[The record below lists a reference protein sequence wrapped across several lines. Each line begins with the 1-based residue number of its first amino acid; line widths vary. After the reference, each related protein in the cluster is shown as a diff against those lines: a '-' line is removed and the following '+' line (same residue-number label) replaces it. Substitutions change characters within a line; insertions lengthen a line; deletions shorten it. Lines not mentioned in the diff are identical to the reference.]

1 MPDAPTSQLCFSLLH
16 RLFLLCDREHGV
28 PLDFWQKTDEMLI
41 SVDQAQSAFT
51 WLQREG
57 LIDFGQRVGTVSLTV
72 FGVSTVLT
80 ALAKPEQS
88 TQKFPAL
95 SGFYG
100 VASESSVGL
109 CSTTLNVWL
118 DQLKCCSSV
127 LDSSLTSVELSLV
140 SELEDLEACV
150 MRSSVDPASLVHG
163 LVELK
168 ESL

>member
-1 MPDAPTSQLCFSLLH
+1 MPDAPTRQLCFSLLH
-16 RLFLLCDREHGV
+16 RLFLLCEKEQGV
-28 PLDFWQKTDEMLI
+28 SVGYWHETDEKLI
-41 SVDQAQSAFT
+41 SLARAQSVVA

-57 LIDFGQRVGTVSLTV
+57 LIAFGQRVGTVSLTDL
-72 FGVSTVLT
+72 GISTVLT
-80 ALAKPEQS
+80 ALAKPEQA

-100 VASESSVGL
+100 VASESAVGL
-109 CSTTLNVWL
+109 CTSTLNVWL

-127 LDSSLTSVELSLV
+127 LNGSAISGELSLDT
-140 SELEDLEACV
+140 ELENLEECLR
-150 MRSSVDPASLVHG
+150 RSSVDPASLVHG